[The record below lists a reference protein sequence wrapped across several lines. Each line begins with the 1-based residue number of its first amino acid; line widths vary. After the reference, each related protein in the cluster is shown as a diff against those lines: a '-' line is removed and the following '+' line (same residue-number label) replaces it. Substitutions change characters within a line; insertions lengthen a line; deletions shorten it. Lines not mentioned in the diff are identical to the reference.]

1 MRLDNSHEH
10 VVVVGQPPGG
20 AIREIAAA
28 VCGLW
33 KIHKILEIGQIF
45 LSEFHHLI
53 FNAQGMY
60 ITISKKSLIKQ
71 NSIGNNML

>member
-20 AIREIAAA
+20 AIREIAAV

-33 KIHKILEIGQIF
+33 KIHKILGIGQIF
-45 LSEFHHLI
+45 LTEFHHLI
-53 FNAQGMY
+53 FNAQFMRGY
-60 ITISKKSLIKQ
+60 VYYNI
-71 NSIGNNML
+71 